1 MLVHLINL
9 KPEEIGKEETGAKT
23 PHMLR
28 IQSWEEGI
36 TYNIWL
42 SKAKKVVAGQ
52 GGKPGGRQE
61 RRDGGGRKR
70 RRKEGGEGG
79 KEVG

>member
-1 MLVHLINL
+1 MINL

-36 TYNIWL
+36 TYSIWL
-42 SKAKKVVAGQ
+42 SKAKNVVAAQ
-52 GGKPGGRQE
+52 GEKPGGRQ
-61 RRDGGGRKR
+61 
-70 RRKEGGEGG
+70 
-79 KEVG
+79 